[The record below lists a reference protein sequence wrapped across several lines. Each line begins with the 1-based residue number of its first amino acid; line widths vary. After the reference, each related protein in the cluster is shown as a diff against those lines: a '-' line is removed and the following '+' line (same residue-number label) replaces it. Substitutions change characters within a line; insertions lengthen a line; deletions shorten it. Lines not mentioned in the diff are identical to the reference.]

1 MYNKYTK
8 LRCLEGLIVRCVTQL
23 KKAAPRFEK
32 GVDPL
37 IFAVSPVKPC

>member
-1 MYNKYTK
+1 MNNKFYK
-8 LRCLEGLIVRCVTQL
+8 LTVLERITAEFIKKL